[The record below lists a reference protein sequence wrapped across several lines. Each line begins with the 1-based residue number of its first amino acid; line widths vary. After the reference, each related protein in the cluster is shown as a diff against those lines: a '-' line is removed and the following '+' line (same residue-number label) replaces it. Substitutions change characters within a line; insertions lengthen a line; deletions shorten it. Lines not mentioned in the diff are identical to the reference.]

1 MYAKEY
7 RRPTPPR
14 NYSGTAFTESPQYAG
29 ETPPRQAE
37 QSGRAAEAS
46 PCPRV
51 ESGEQTHPA
60 PQLSRD
66 EPRHDEESLCER
78 PNSDTERG
86 EQSPHGA
93 EHSNQS
99 PHADHCNQSPG
110 ANHCNQSPG
119 AEHSERSAP
128 TSTQTL
134 AQARRPTLLPPGLE
148 AAGDGG
154 MGSEELLLIGLIL
167 LLSQGRRDNDALLM
181 LALLLLYR

>member
-93 EHSNQS
+93 EHYGQS
-99 PHADHCNQSPG
+99 PGEDHCNLSHG
-110 ANHCNQSPG
+110 ADHG
-119 AEHSERSAP
+119 ERSAP
-128 TSTQTL
+128 TSAQTL

>member
-37 QSGRAAEAS
+37 QSGRADEAS

-66 EPRHDEESLCER
+66 EPRHDEESICER

-86 EQSPHGA
+86 EQSPGA
-93 EHSNQS
+93 DHCNQS
-99 PHADHCNQSPG
+99 PHTDHCNQSPG
-110 ANHCNQSPG
+110 AD
-119 AEHSERSAP
+119 HSERSAP
-128 TSTQTL
+128 TSAQTI
-134 AQARRPTLLPPGLE
+134 AQAHRPHSLLGALLPPGLE